1 MTTSKLAYEAAFPD
15 GFVTSVNYVVPEE
28 LSDIAEKLEALDVE
42 DEDAVAEVRA
52 EIKGIEAGDY
62 TFRFTVEDGCE
73 NCPIDEAEEPL
84 PLTAAEAQ
92 AILYGEYPIEE
103 VFSDLC
109 NEQLGEDFIN
119 DLAENKDFCDEYVNY
134 SCGGSCDELD
144 YYLDAWK
151 YIIDHIISGQIT
163 ESTLDSWLEYFDEC
177 YYQEETT
184 VEKWHKAN

>member
-1 MTTSKLAYEAAFPD
+1 MTTSKLAYEAAFPG
-15 GFVTSVNYVVPEE
+15 GFVTSVNYVVPKE

-73 NCPIDEAEEPL
+73 NCPTDEAEEPL
-84 PLTAAEAQ
+84 PLTAAAQ

-109 NEQLGEDFIN
+109 NEPLSEDFIN
-119 DLAENKDFCDEYVNY
+119 DLAGKKDFCDDM
-134 SCGGSCDELD
+134 S
-144 YYLDAWK
+144 
-151 YIIDHIISGQIT
+151 IIVAEAVATNSTIILMHGNISLT
-163 ESTLDSWLEYFDEC
+163 TLF
-177 YYQEETT
+177 Q
-184 VEKWHKAN
+184 VR

>member
-1 MTTSKLAYEAAFPD
+1 MTTSKLAYEAAFPG
-15 GFVTSVNYVVPEE
+15 GFVTSVNYVVPKE

-73 NCPIDEAEEPL
+73 NCPTDEA
-84 PLTAAEAQ
+84 AE

-109 NEQLGEDFIN
+109 NEPLGEDFIN
-119 DLAENKDFCDEYVNY
+119 DLAEKKDFCDEYVNY

-144 YYLDAWK
+144 YYLDVWK
-151 YIIDHIISGQIT
+151 YIIDHIVSLKIT

-184 VEKWHKAN
+184 VEKRHKTN

>member
-1 MTTSKLAYEAAFPD
+1 MTTSKLAYETAFPD

-103 VFSDLC
+103 VFSDSC
-109 NEQLGEDFIN
+109 NEPLGEDFIN
-119 DLAENKDFCDEYVNY
+119 DLAEKKDFCDEYVNY

-184 VEKWHKAN
+184 VAE

>member
-52 EIKGIEAGDY
+52 EIKGIKAGDY

-73 NCPIDEAEEPL
+73 NCPTDEAEEPL
-84 PLTAAEAQ
+84 PLTAAQ

-109 NEQLGEDFIN
+109 NEPLGEDFIN
-119 DLAENKDFCDEYVNY
+119 DLAEEKIFAMNM
-134 SCGGSCDELD
+134 S
-144 YYLDAWK
+144 
-151 YIIDHIISGQIT
+151 IIVAEAVATNSTIILMHGNISLT
-163 ESTLDSWLEYFDEC
+163 TLF
-177 YYQEETT
+177 Q
-184 VEKWHKAN
+184 VR

>member
-15 GFVTSVNYVVPEE
+15 GFVTSVNYVVPKK

-52 EIKGIEAGDY
+52 EIKRIEAGDY

-73 NCPIDEAEEPL
+73 NCPTDEAEEPL
-84 PLTAAEAQ
+84 PLTAAE

-109 NEQLGEDFIN
+109 NEPLGEDFIN
-119 DLAENKDFCDEYVNY
+119 DLAEEKIFAMNM
-134 SCGGSCDELD
+134 S
-144 YYLDAWK
+144 
-151 YIIDHIISGQIT
+151 IIVAEAVATNLTIILMHGNISLT
-163 ESTLDSWLEYFDEC
+163 TLFH
-177 YYQEETT
+177 
-184 VEKWHKAN
+184 VR

>member
-15 GFVTSVNYVVPEE
+15 GFVTSVNYVVPKK

-84 PLTAAEAQ
+84 PLPLPLPAAEAQ

-109 NEQLGEDFIN
+109 NEPLSEDFIN
-119 DLAENKDFCDEYVNY
+119 DLAEKKIFAMNMSIIVAEAVATNLTIILMH
-134 SCGGSCDELD
+134 G
-144 YYLDAWK
+144 YLK
-151 YIIDHIISGQIT
+151 
-163 ESTLDSWLEYFDEC
+163 
-177 YYQEETT
+177 
-184 VEKWHKAN
+184 

>member
-15 GFVTSVNYVVPEE
+15 GFVTSVNYVVPKE

-42 DEDAVAEVRA
+42 DEDEDADAVAEVRA

-73 NCPIDEAEEPL
+73 NCPTDEAEKPL
-84 PLTAAEAQ
+84 PLTAAEAEAQ

-109 NEQLGEDFIN
+109 NEPLGEDFIN
-119 DLAENKDFCDEYVNY
+119 DLAEKKDFCDEYVNY
-134 SCGGSCDELD
+134 SCGGSCD
-144 YYLDAWK
+144 
-151 YIIDHIISGQIT
+151 
-163 ESTLDSWLEYFDEC
+163 
-177 YYQEETT
+177 
-184 VEKWHKAN
+184 

>member
-1 MTTSKLAYEAAFPD
+1 MKIALLTRRRSPCPCVD
-15 GFVTSVNYVVPEE
+15 G
-28 LSDIAEKLEALDVE
+28 
-42 DEDAVAEVRA
+42 
-52 EIKGIEAGDY
+52 GGGAG
-62 TFRFTVEDGCE
+62 
-73 NCPIDEAEEPL
+73 NSL
-84 PLTAAEAQ
+84 
-92 AILYGEYPIEE
+92 GEYPIEE

-109 NEQLGEDFIN
+109 NEPLGEDFIN
-119 DLAENKDFCDEYVNY
+119 DLAEKKDFCDEYVNY

-184 VEKWHKAN
+184 VEK

>member
-1 MTTSKLAYEAAFPD
+1 M
-15 GFVTSVNYVVPEE
+15 
-28 LSDIAEKLEALDVE
+28 
-42 DEDAVAEVRA
+42 
-52 EIKGIEAGDY
+52 
-62 TFRFTVEDGCE
+62 EDGCE

-109 NEQLGEDFIN
+109 NEPLGEDFIN
-119 DLAENKDFCDEYVNY
+119 DLAEKKDFCDEYVNY

-184 VEKWHKAN
+184 VEKWHKANWEWRIFHKMHRPFADMLDHSLCFPFANKV

>member
-73 NCPIDEAEEPL
+73 NCPTDEA
-84 PLTAAEAQ
+84 AE

-109 NEQLGEDFIN
+109 NEPLSEDFIN
-119 DLAENKDFCDEYVNY
+119 DLAGKKDFCDDM
-134 SCGGSCDELD
+134 S
-144 YYLDAWK
+144 
-151 YIIDHIISGQIT
+151 IIVAEAVATNSTIILMHGNISLT
-163 ESTLDSWLEYFDEC
+163 TLF
-177 YYQEETT
+177 Q
-184 VEKWHKAN
+184 VR

>member
-1 MTTSKLAYEAAFPD
+1 M
-15 GFVTSVNYVVPEE
+15 
-28 LSDIAEKLEALDVE
+28 
-42 DEDAVAEVRA
+42 
-52 EIKGIEAGDY
+52 
-62 TFRFTVEDGCE
+62 EDGCE

-84 PLTAAEAQ
+84 PLTAAEA
-92 AILYGEYPIEE
+92 ILYGEYPIEE
-103 VFSDLC
+103 VFSDSC
-109 NEQLGEDFIN
+109 NEPLGEDFIN
-119 DLAENKDFCDEYVNY
+119 DLAEKKDFCDEYVNY

-184 VEKWHKAN
+184 VEKWHKTN

>member
-1 MTTSKLAYEAAFPD
+1 MTTSKLAYEAVFLD
-15 GFVTSVNYVVPEE
+15 GFVTSVNYVVPKK

-42 DEDAVAEVRA
+42 DEDAVAEVRT

-73 NCPIDEAEEPL
+73 NCPTDEAD
-84 PLTAAEAQ
+84 

-119 DLAENKDFCDEYVNY
+119 DLAEKKDFCDEYVNY

-151 YIIDHIISGQIT
+151 YIIDHIVSGQIT

-177 YYQEETT
+177 YY
-184 VEKWHKAN
+184 

>member
-52 EIKGIEAGDY
+52 EIKGIKAGDY

-73 NCPIDEAEEPL
+73 NCPTDEAE
-84 PLTAAEAQ
+84 
-92 AILYGEYPIEE
+92 AILYGKYPIEE

-109 NEQLGEDFIN
+109 NEPLGEDFIN
-119 DLAENKDFCDEYVNY
+119 DLVEEKIFAMNMSIIVAEAVATN
-134 SCGGSCDELD
+134 ST
-144 YYLDAWK
+144 
-151 YIIDHIISGQIT
+151 IILMHGNISLT
-163 ESTLDSWLEYFDEC
+163 TLF
-177 YYQEETT
+177 Q
-184 VEKWHKAN
+184 VR

>member
-15 GFVTSVNYVVPEE
+15 GFVTSVNYVVPKE

-52 EIKGIEAGDY
+52 EIKGIEVGDY

-73 NCPIDEAEEPL
+73 NCPTDE
-84 PLTAAEAQ
+84 AAEAQ

-109 NEQLGEDFIN
+109 NEPLSEDLIN
-119 DLAENKDFCDEYVNY
+119 DLAEKKDFCDEYVNY
-134 SCGGSCDELD
+134 SCGGSCD
-144 YYLDAWK
+144 
-151 YIIDHIISGQIT
+151 
-163 ESTLDSWLEYFDEC
+163 
-177 YYQEETT
+177 
-184 VEKWHKAN
+184 

>member
-1 MTTSKLAYEAAFPD
+1 MTTFKLAYEAVFPD
-15 GFVTSVNYVVPEE
+15 GFVTSVNYVVPKE
-28 LSDIAEKLEALDVE
+28 LSDIAEKLEAFDVE

-73 NCPIDEAEEPL
+73 NCPTDEAEEPL

-109 NEQLGEDFIN
+109 NEPLGEDFIN
-119 DLAENKDFCDEYVNY
+119 DLAEKKIFAMNM
-134 SCGGSCDELD
+134 S
-144 YYLDAWK
+144 
-151 YIIDHIISGQIT
+151 IIVAEAVATNSTIILMLGNISLT
-163 ESTLDSWLEYFDEC
+163 TLF
-177 YYQEETT
+177 Q
-184 VEKWHKAN
+184 VR

>member
-42 DEDAVAEVRA
+42 
-52 EIKGIEAGDY
+52 AGDY

-73 NCPIDEAEEPL
+73 NCPTDEAEEPL
-84 PLTAAEAQ
+84 PLTAA

-109 NEQLGEDFIN
+109 NEPLGEDFIN
-119 DLAENKDFCDEYVNY
+119 DLAEKKDFCDEYVNY

-163 ESTLDSWLEYFDEC
+163 EPTLDSWLEYFDEC

-184 VEKWHKAN
+184 VEKWHKTN

>member
-15 GFVTSVNYVVPEE
+15 GFVTSVNYVVPKE
-28 LSDIAEKLEALDVE
+28 LSDIAEKLEALDVEDE

-62 TFRFTVEDGCE
+62 TFRFTMEDGCE
-73 NCPIDEAEEPL
+73 NCLTDEAEEPLPL

-109 NEQLGEDFIN
+109 NEPLGEDFIN
-119 DLAENKDFCDEYVNY
+119 DLAEKKIFAMNM
-134 SCGGSCDELD
+134 S
-144 YYLDAWK
+144 
-151 YIIDHIISGQIT
+151 IIVAEAVATNSTIILMHGNISLT
-163 ESTLDSWLEYFDEC
+163 TLF
-177 YYQEETT
+177 Q
-184 VEKWHKAN
+184 VR